1 MSARSA
7 GGAATYTRGMKCLN
21 AAAPIVLGL
30 LVFTGGTGPEQRA
43 LAGGEPPAARL
54 MSAAVTGGERGRAD
68 LLLGLRRLRDPSLAP
83 FFGTLL
89 TSKDVGLR
97 RQGLLGLAELNDP
110 PALNFMDLSRLPDP
124 AERAAALGEALSLD
138 LVQEGQLDDLLKIE
152 ELDPYVELV
161 VRGRLPGGADVARLR
176 TLAGSGGPVQ
186 RVIAALL
193 VAKAGDTSLVAG
205 SSDELLALAEPARG
219 AKVGLLLEH
228 IRREKLRGAGPVLQG
243 VLEVYGEDPTLR
255 ADVLRTWLLSDS
267 AGASAAW
274 TQTLASNAEL
284 SSVLRLAMAALDSAE
299 GVKPELFGP
308 LLEQGRP
315 ALVRT
320 IAEAGRAI
328 ASKSGEP
335 EALAKLGAAAYG
347 PADLWIVQTSRAW
360 PEAWTRA
367 GCGAILARAEGS
379 GGESSLSE
387 ALPGAVE
394 RLALLPGQPG
404 LREAIASAVTR
415 RDDRA
420 ASALLSGLLLARSGV
435 LWETAKPVRWPGAS
449 SKALA
454 TVIEARSD
462 AGFAKDGARMKRLSQ
477 VASGVEGR
485 LPAQVE
491 IQAEWLHAKLSGEGA
506 TTIARVVAGLKE

>member
-1 MSARSA
+1 
-7 GGAATYTRGMKCLN
+7 MKCLN
-21 AAAPIVLGL
+21 AATPIVLGL
-30 LVFTGGTGPEQRA
+30 LV
-43 LAGGEPPAARL
+43 LAGGLGPDHPAWAGGEAQSARL
-54 MSAAVTGGERGRAD
+54 MSAAVTSGERGRAD
-68 LLLGLRRLRDPSLAP
+68 LLLGLRRLRDPALSP

-89 TSKDVGLR
+89 TSKDSRLR

-110 PALNFMDLSRLPDP
+110 PSLNFMDLARLPDP
-124 AERAAALGEALSLD
+124 AERAAALGESLSLD
-138 LVQEGQLDDLLKIE
+138 LVQEAQLHDLLEIE
-152 ELDPYVELV
+152 QLDPYVELV
-161 VRGRLPGGADVARLR
+161 VRGRLPGAADAERLR

-193 VAKAGDTSLVAG
+193 LAKAGDASLLAG
-205 SSDELLALAEPARG
+205 SSTELLALEEPARG

-228 IRREKLRGAGPVLQG
+228 IRREKLTGAGPVLQG
-243 VLEVYGEDPTLR
+243 VLKVYGEDATLR
-255 ADVLRTWLLSDS
+255 ADILRTWLLSDS
-267 AGASAAW
+267 ASASEAW
-274 TQTLASNAEL
+274 TQTLASSGEL
-284 SSVLRLAMAALDSAE
+284 SSVLRLAMAALDSAA
-299 GVKPELFGP
+299 GVKPELFAQ
-308 LLEQGRP
+308 LLESDRP

-320 IAEAGRAI
+320 IAEAGLAI

-335 EALAKLGAAAYG
+335 AALAKLGAAAYG
-347 PADLWIVQTSRAW
+347 PADLWIVQSSRAW

-367 GCGAILARAEGS
+367 ACGAILDRAQGS
-379 GGESSLSE
+379 GGEGSFSD

-394 RLALLPGQPG
+394 RLALLEGQPG
-404 LREAIASAVTR
+404 LREAVASAVTR

-435 LWETAKPVRWPGAS
+435 LWETAKPVRWPGGS

-462 AGFAKDGARMKRLSQ
+462 PAFAKDAARMKRLAQ

-485 LPAQVE
+485 LPPQVE
-491 IQAEWLHAKLSGEGA
+491 VQAEWLHARLSGEGA